1 MNDLITI
8 IVPIYNVE
16 KYLQRCIES
25 LINQTYRN
33 IEILLIN
40 DGSKDNSLSICI
52 EYSSKD
58 SRIKLI
64 SQENHG
70 LAYTRNIGIQNAT
83 GKYVMFVDSDDYIH
97 PQMAEILYKNLIT
110 ENAEISSCGHAEVYD
125 NGFIDVLNKK
135 KIYKTYTA
143 EKALQVFLFTYEVDI
158 ICCNKLFLRTLF
170 NGIKFP
176 ENKLFEDHYTV
187 YKIIDKAHKIVFDS
201 TPLYYYCKRN
211 DSIGGSRYSTKNLQL
226 KDAVEEECKYI
237 ISHYPTIKSDIE
249 LGEICWLIVLYDKM
263 VIANEVDKD
272 FEHYLQ
278 QKIKKHII
286 LILNSHHIKKNRKAQ
301 LILFSINKSLYKFLY
316 TYYVRKYRGYK

>member
-1 MNDLITI
+1 MNELITI

-16 KYLQRCIES
+16 NYLQRCIDS

-40 DGSKDNSLSICI
+40 DGSKDNSLSICQ
-52 EYSSKD
+52 ENCLKD

-64 SQENHG
+64 SQQNHG
-70 LAYTRNIGIQNAT
+70 LAYTRNVGIQNAT

-97 PQMAEILYKNLIT
+97 PQMTETLYKNLIA

-125 NGFIDVLNKK
+125 NGFINVLNKK

-143 EKALQVFLFTYEVDI
+143 EEALQVFLFTYEIDI
-158 ICCNKLFLRTLF
+158 ICWNKLFLKSLF
-170 NGIKFP
+170 NGIYFP

-201 TPLYYYCKRN
+201 TPLYFYCKRN

-249 LGEICWLIVLYDKM
+249 IGEICWLTVLYNKM
-263 VIANEVDKD
+263 MIANEVNKN

-286 LILNSHHIKKNRKAQ
+286 PIVKSHHIKKNRKAQ
-301 LILFSINKSLYKFLY
+301 LILFFINKSLYKILY

>member
-16 KYLQRCIES
+16 NYLQRCINS
-25 LINQTYRN
+25 LINQTYHN

-40 DGSKDNSLSICI
+40 DGSKDNSLSICQ
-52 EYSSKD
+52 ENCLKD

-64 SQENHG
+64 SQQNHG
-70 LAYTRNIGIQNAT
+70 LAYTRNVGIQNAT

-125 NGFIDVLNKK
+125 NGFIDVLNKG
-135 KIYKTYTA
+135 KIYKTYTV
-143 EKALQVFLFTYEVDI
+143 EEALQVFLFTYEIDI
-158 ICCNKLFLRTLF
+158 ICCNKLFLKSLF
-170 NGIKFP
+170 NGINFP

-211 DSIGGSRYSTKNLQL
+211 DSIAGSKYSTKNLQL
-226 KDAVEEECKYI
+226 KDAVEEECEYI

-263 VIANEVDKD
+263 MIANNIDKN
-272 FEHYLQ
+272 FEQDLQ
-278 QKIKKHII
+278 IKIKKHIM
-286 LILNSHHIKKNRKAQ
+286 LILKSHLIKKNRKIQ
-301 LILFSINKSLYKFLY
+301 LILFSINKYLYKHLY
-316 TYYVRKYRGYK
+316 TFYVKKYRGYK